1 MTDSKTRQAS
11 VPLDELEAEIQRG
24 WHAKELMDDEM
35 LKDAFA
41 KVDASF
47 RLEWLNGKTV
57 AEREEAHARTLGL
70 SEVAKRLRV
79 VLQNGRI
86 AEQHLKELRDK
97 DARRAQGGYAHG

>member
-1 MTDSKTRQAS
+1 MSDSKTRQLP

-24 WHAKELMDDEM
+24 WHAKELMEDEM

-57 AEREEAHARTLGL
+57 ADREVAHARTLGL
-70 SEVAKRLRV
+70 TEVAKRLRV

-86 AEQHLKELRDK
+86 AEQHLKELREK
-97 DARRAQGGYAHG
+97 DARQAQGGYSNA